1 MDDKMRKN
9 IIAMILG
16 IVFAACLIVVIL
28 FVVGTQMEDDSFS
41 FVRVDEDWNDDY
53 EEPVFSL
60 GGLFKWKRED
70 AEEAEEP
77 ETDDEPE
84 AVSEPE
90 PEPEAE
96 PEPEPEPEPVTIPV
110 YPVSELSLPEA
121 VVVESRNMADPFDTM
136 GVGVDDRITW
146 EGGVPS
152 SYNGNDRNGQDV
164 VTPVR
169 NQGSSHLCWAYAA
182 LGAIEGNLLIKH
194 PDLGADNLDLSE
206 KHLSWYVM
214 NPATGSAGGYI
225 DNDLREIQGVGDDAS
240 QKFFQSGLAY
250 IMASGVTD
258 FIYSTL
264 GAWKGPVDDRDAD
277 MFERER
283 NGRISIKDQGAP
295 SAAYGGPYHVQ
306 GIYEISGA
314 IYNKEAI
321 KKMILSFGGVTCS
334 VHADQTK
341 GSSYWFMANLY
352 DHAPYGD
359 ANNLADHEVLI
370 VGWDDA
376 YETDNF
382 SPQPSSPGA
391 WLCRNSWGATA
402 GEEGYFWLS
411 YEDTVMT
418 NNNVAAYDVSLRGD
432 SGWYDNN
439 YQVAGVLT
447 HISDMMIDQNNYV
460 YALTAS
466 QNPYGVLYTAQGD
479 ETLCAVSLFSLET
492 ENTYDVQIYLD
503 PPRDESGRISA
514 QTITDN
520 AVHTQNVASAS
531 GGMHTYILNQEIQL
545 SAGQE
550 FFVLITPKQDSKL
563 VYERAMTATG
573 DANYDEDNNYIGNVY
588 TETAA
593 SGRSYFPAID
603 GSAMEIQADR
613 DFFIKAYTKAR

>member
-28 FVVGTQMEDDSFS
+28 FVVGTQMEDESFS

-60 GGLFKWKRED
+60 GGLFKWKRKD
-70 AEEAEEP
+70 AEETEEP
-77 ETDDEPE
+77 EADDEPE

-214 NPATGSAGGYI
+214 NPAAGSAGGYI

-603 GSAMEIQADR
+603 GSAMEIQVDR
-613 DFFIKAYTKAR
+613 DFFIKAFTKAR